1 MNALD
6 ATDAMLEA
14 AIVAT
19 PVLTK
24 KMLTLPE
31 STDLLH
37 IPQDPKTRSQQK
49 RLRSGNFFS

>member
-24 KMLTLPE
+24 KMLTPREYRFIAHTARPE
-31 STDLLH
+31 KPLTTEKVAL
-37 IPQDPKTRSQQK
+37 
-49 RLRSGNFFS
+49 GNFFS